1 MDPRISKQRTALVL
15 DQPFFGALALRL
27 KVLEDPSCK
36 TFWTDSV
43 SIGFNPAYLAKLN
56 DLETRGV
63 LAHEVLH
70 VANGH
75 CWRQGDR
82 DPSLWNDACDYAI
95 NPIIVGAGMLL
106 PKGVLMDARFTGK
119 SAEEIYGILAHE
131 KQQKEKQQAQQEGK
145 GKGSG
150 KPGAQSGQQPGDA
163 SGGSSAPQPGNQ
175 ANGANTPSALPEPTA
190 VPEAAPSCGEIR
202 QYAGEERAKHEAEWK
217 VAVHQAAKAAQM
229 RGGIPG
235 GLQGMIQQ
243 AVEPAVDWRPIV
255 HRFAQE
261 SSPSDYSYAMPNRR
275 YLHMRLYLPSL
286 HEPAAGDAVFVR
298 DSSGSVWDSTQAQFA
313 AEILAVNDAVR
324 PRRLIVMDCDTRV
337 TQVQIFERGDAVE
350 LLPVRGGGGTSFVDP
365 FKRLADEAIHP
376 AFLVYLTD
384 MDGRFPDEEPDYPV
398 LWASTTP
405 LKRAR
410 QAPFGEMV
418 EVIC

>member
-1 MDPRISKQRTALVL
+1 LSWTSR
-15 DQPFFGALALRL
+15 FFGALALRL
-27 KVLEDPSCK
+27 KVVEDPSCK

-43 SIGFNPAYLAKLN
+43 SIGYNPAYLAGLN

-82 DPSLWNDACDYAI
+82 DPDLWNDACDHAI
-95 NPIIVGAGMLL
+95 NPMIVDAGMLL
-106 PKGVLMDARFTGK
+106 PKGVLMEARFRGK
-119 SAEEIYGILAHE
+119 SAEEIYGILAQE
-131 KQQKEKQQAQQEGK
+131 KRQKQKQQQQGK
-145 GKGSG
+145 GQQDGG
-150 KPGAQSGQQPGDA
+150 KPEGQSGQQPGDPT
-163 SGGSSAPQPGNQ
+163 GGNSPPQS
-175 ANGANTPSALPEPTA
+175 ANGANTPSAGSDPAASANADT
-190 VPEAAPSCGEIR
+190 APSCGEIR
-202 QYAGEERAKHEAEWK
+202 QYVADDRAKQEAEWK

-229 RGGIPG
+229 RGGMPG
-235 GLQGMIQQ
+235 GLQGMIAQ
-243 AVEPAVDWRPIV
+243 AVEPAVDWRPIL
-255 HRFAQE
+255 HRFAQD
-261 SSPSDYSYAMPNRR
+261 SSPTDYSFAIPNRR

-286 HEPAAGDAVFVR
+286 HEPAVGDAVFVR
-298 DSSGSVWDSTQAQFA
+298 DSSGSVWDETQAQFA

-337 TQVQIFERGDAVE
+337 TQIQTFERGEAID
-350 LLPVRGGGGTSFVDP
+350 LQPVLGGGGTSFVDP
-365 FKRLADEAIHP
+365 FRRLADDGIRP

-384 MDGRFPDEEPDYPV
+384 MDGRFPDEEPSYPV

-405 LKRAR
+405 LRRAR
-410 QAPFGEMV
+410 QAPFGDVV

>member
-1 MDPRISKQRTALVL
+1 MDPRISRQRTALVL

-27 KVLEDPSCK
+27 KVVEDPSCK

-43 SIGFNPAYLAKLN
+43 SIGYNPAYLASLN

-82 DPSLWNDACDYAI
+82 DPSLWNDACDHAI
-95 NPIIVGAGMLL
+95 NPIIVDSGMLL
-106 PKGVLMDARFTGK
+106 PKGVLMDARFRGK
-119 SAEEIYGILAHE
+119 SAEEIYGILAQEKRQE
-131 KQQKEKQQAQQEGK
+131 KQQGK
-145 GKGSG
+145 GQQQGG
-150 KPGAQSGQQPGDA
+150 NPGGPSGQQPG
-163 SGGSSAPQPGNQ
+163 GPSADNRSPQSP
-175 ANGANTPSALPEPTA
+175 NGANTPAGNPDAGRSPR
-190 VPEAAPSCGEIR
+190 AAPSCGEVR
-202 QYAGEERAKHEAEWK
+202 QYVADDRAKQEAEWK

-229 RGGIPG
+229 RGGLPG
-235 GLQGMIQQ
+235 GLQGMIAH
-243 AVEPAVDWRPIV
+243 AVEPAVDWRPIL
-255 HRFAQE
+255 HRFAQD
-261 SSPSDYSYAMPNRR
+261 SSPTDYSFAMPNRR

-286 HEPAAGDAVFVR
+286 HEPAVGDAVFVR
-298 DSSGSVWDSTQAQFA
+298 DASGSVWDETQAQFA

-324 PRRLIVMDCDTRV
+324 PRRLIVVDCDTRV
-337 TQVQIFERGDAVE
+337 TQVQVFERGDAVE

-365 FKRLADEAIHP
+365 FIRLADEGVRP

-384 MDGRFPDEEPDYPV
+384 MDGSFPGEDPGYPV

-410 QAPFGEMV
+410 QAPFGQMV

>member
-1 MDPRISKQRTALVL
+1 MDQRISKQRTSLVL

-27 KVLEDPSCK
+27 KVVEDPSCK

-43 SIGFNPAYLAKLN
+43 SIGYNPAYLAGLN

-82 DPSLWNDACDYAI
+82 DPDLWNDACDHAI
-95 NPIIVGAGMLL
+95 NPMIVDAGMLL
-106 PKGVLMDARFTGK
+106 PKGVLMEARFRGK
-119 SAEEIYGILAHE
+119 SAEEIYGILAQE
-131 KQQKEKQQAQQEGK
+131 KRQKQKQQQQGK
-145 GKGSG
+145 GQQDGG
-150 KPGAQSGQQPGDA
+150 KPEGQSGQQPGDPT
-163 SGGSSAPQPGNQ
+163 GGNSPPQS
-175 ANGANTPSALPEPTA
+175 ANGANTPSAGSDPAASANADT
-190 VPEAAPSCGEIR
+190 APSCGEIR
-202 QYAGEERAKHEAEWK
+202 QYVADDRAKQEAEWK

-229 RGGIPG
+229 RGGMPG
-235 GLQGMIQQ
+235 GLQGMIAQ
-243 AVEPAVDWRPIV
+243 AVEPAVDWRPIL
-255 HRFAQE
+255 HRFAQD
-261 SSPSDYSYAMPNRR
+261 SSPTDYSFAIPNRR

-286 HEPAAGDAVFVR
+286 HEPAVGDAGFVR
-298 DSSGSVWDSTQAQFA
+298 DSSGSVWDETQAQFA

-337 TQVQIFERGDAVE
+337 TQIQTFERGEAID
-350 LLPVRGGGGTSFVDP
+350 LQPVLGGGGTSFVDP
-365 FKRLADEAIHP
+365 FRRLADDGIRP

-384 MDGRFPDEEPDYPV
+384 MDGRFPDEEPSYPV

-405 LKRAR
+405 LRRAR
-410 QAPFGEMV
+410 QAPFGDVV